1 MATLLVKGRAF
12 TDITRKID
20 PELNLAGAYPAKQI
34 LLANDREIGA
44 LQHDLEAQEVLEV
57 VKTDNVTWVLTG
69 EELLGKFASTANRTR
84 AANNKSGD
92 VFELNA
98 SIIFPSEE
106 RGIGNVIN

>member
-44 LQHDLEAQEVLEV
+44 LQHELDIEADDVFEVET
-57 VKTDNVTWVLTG
+57 TDNVTWVLTG

-98 SIIFPSEE
+98 SIIFPS
-106 RGIGNVIN
+106 